1 VNEQKVQS
9 DQEELRCKTLIDT
22 LTTTLNGLNPIPI
35 DNTAEIARLKVSGG
49 VVGGGG
55 GWWVVD
61 LDGSGWHCVVLVLVN
76 YFFLFINRW
85 DTVLSDVFLVG
96 NVFFF
101 PCSFFLFFFVLLHQ
115 EQIQATQTKKQAA
128 GDLDTDEGDL
138 EEARCKGV
146 VRKLKKT
153 LEGLNPVPVNNTRE
167 IQRLKT
173 EIIGVEKEKEK
184 ARWKGT
190 KSVDP
195 AMHAR
200 AIECLGYVHHNHTCG
215 VATVLLC
222 VLLCGGGYFLAIFF

>member
-1 VNEQKVQS
+1 MA
-9 DQEELRCKTLIDT
+9 LCGT
-22 LTTTLNGLNPIPI
+22 GLG
-35 DNTAEIARLKVSGG
+35 D
-49 VVGGGG
+49 
-55 GWWVVD
+55 
-61 LDGSGWHCVVLVLVN
+61 H
-76 YFFLFINRW
+76 FFLFI
-85 DTVLSDVFLVG
+85 TGGTLFFSDVFLVG

-200 AIECLGYVHHNHTCG
+200 AIECLGYVHHKKTIRKPYMWRGNCSI
-215 VATVLLC
+215 VCSIVWWR
-222 VLLCGGGYFLAIFF
+222 IFFGDIFLTTFFDNIF